1 LLNCLKVPVSRGD
14 RNFSVF
20 TTALTGVSDQFM
32 LIILTIFAA
41 ELKQTMNMNQSNES
55 FQRDIDEL
63 IRLIKKMKA
72 KAGDDRFDHLDPMLK
87 QQIDFMINN
96 YETVKHSMSIEM
108 INKMGLPI
116 QQMLRQFIEM
126 VKRDLGEDYASA
138 DDQTEEPQLSP
149 SEEKP
154 AENRDDAINRIDKL
168 LQKPNLT
175 EEQINHLL
183 DKRNQILG
191 S

>member
-1 LLNCLKVPVSRGD
+1 
-14 RNFSVF
+14 
-20 TTALTGVSDQFM
+20 M
-32 LIILTIFAA
+32 LIILIIFAA
-41 ELKQTMNMNQSNES
+41 ELKQTMNMSQSNES
-55 FQRDIDEL
+55 FQRDLDEL
-63 IRLIKKMKA
+63 IRLIKKVKA
-72 KAGDDRFDHLDPMLK
+72 RAGDDRFDHLDPMMK

-108 INKMGLPI
+108 INQMGLPI

-126 VKRDLGEDYASA
+126 VKRDLGEEYTSV
-138 DDQTEEPQLSP
+138 DDQIEEPQP
-149 SEEKP
+149 PAVEKP
-154 AENRDDAINRIDKL
+154 AENRNDAINRIDKL

>member
-1 LLNCLKVPVSRGD
+1 
-14 RNFSVF
+14 
-20 TTALTGVSDQFM
+20 
-32 LIILTIFAA
+32 
-41 ELKQTMNMNQSNES
+41 MNMNQSNES
-55 FQRDIDEL
+55 FQRDLDEL

-72 KAGDDRFDHLDPMLK
+72 KAGDERFDHLDPMLK
-87 QQIDFMINN
+87 QQLDFMINN
-96 YETVKHSMSIEM
+96 YETVKHSMSVEM
-108 INKMGLPI
+108 INQMGLPI

-126 VKRDLGEDYASA
+126 MKRDLGDEFPSA
-138 DDQTEEPQLSP
+138 DDQLEEQQPLP
-149 SEEKP
+149 VENP
-154 AENRDDAINRIDKL
+154 LENREDAIKRIDKL

>member
-1 LLNCLKVPVSRGD
+1 
-14 RNFSVF
+14 
-20 TTALTGVSDQFM
+20 
-32 LIILTIFAA
+32 
-41 ELKQTMNMNQSNES
+41 MNQSNES
-55 FQRDIDEL
+55 FQRDLDEL

-72 KAGDDRFDHLDPMLK
+72 KAGDERFDHLDPMLK
-87 QQIDFMINN
+87 QQLDFMINN
-96 YETVKHSMSIEM
+96 YETVKHSMSVEM
-108 INKMGLPI
+108 INQMGLPI

-126 VKRDLGEDYASA
+126 MKRDLGDEFPSA
-138 DDQTEEPQLSP
+138 DDQLEEQQPLP
-149 SEEKP
+149 VENP
-154 AENRDDAINRIDKL
+154 LENREDAIKRIDKL